1 MESFREIRNCLTWHN
16 EGKFDVELINGVITK
31 LNFCEPGVG
40 PEDPGRS
47 LTSTSYKF
55 LQSVHACLGEL
66 FAFIDEENKR
76 LGYKYA
82 REIEAEKPAQ
92 EDFSEKSYAMTAET
106 KLRSLINYSHQ
117 PELMK
122 SSMEEKELIRDIG

>member
-1 MESFREIRNCLTWHN
+1 MTWHN

-31 LNFCEPGVG
+31 LNFCEPGKG
-40 PEDPGRS
+40 PEDIGRS
-47 LTSTSYKF
+47 LTSTNYKF
-55 LQSVHACLGEL
+55 LRSVYSCLGEL

-82 REIEAEKPAQ
+82 REIDLEKPM
-92 EDFSEKSYAMTAET
+92 EDGLDNTYSMPAET
-106 KLRSLINYSHQ
+106 RLRPLINYSHQ